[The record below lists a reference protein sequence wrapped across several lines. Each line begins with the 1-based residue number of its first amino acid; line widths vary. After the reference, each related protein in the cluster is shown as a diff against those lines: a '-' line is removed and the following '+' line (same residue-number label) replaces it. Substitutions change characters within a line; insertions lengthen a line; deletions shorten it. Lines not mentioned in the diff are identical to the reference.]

1 MKKYLKRFL
10 GKKEKLLNRKDI
22 ELIYQSVKN
31 QYINTKTFNIELER
45 IYLKKKLNDSN
56 SINIFNNKFTLI
68 FITIISTIIIERSFT
83 LENELLSIMLIIFF
97 VIAFLILNS
106 IKITQKIN
114 ERTYYRICLSVLDEI
129 EQL

>member
-106 IKITQKIN
+106 IKIIKK
-114 ERTYYRICLSVLDEI
+114 
-129 EQL
+129 